1 MRFNLFASS
10 LIVALS
16 AAIYM
21 EAADVV
27 TEHDDDSLMLA
38 QVDSAAEWLSNG
50 KVKSEYLRPADNC
63 CYVYMGKD
71 FTDPVAEPLC
81 WDNSEGAKLKGRQK
95 KYDDDKTKFVM
106 GVDCGKNTWVDL
118 W

>member
-27 TEHDDDSLMLA
+27 TEHDDDTLMLA
-38 QVDSAAEWLSNG
+38 QVDSAAEWI
-50 KVKSEYLRPADNC
+50 
-63 CYVYMGKD
+63 
-71 FTDPVAEPLC
+71 
-81 WDNSEGAKLKGRQK
+81 
-95 KYDDDKTKFVM
+95 
-106 GVDCGKNTWVDL
+106 
-118 W
+118 